1 MADIVCVGIVVVDAL
16 GKPVKKFP
24 EKGNLVIVENLTLA
38 TGGCATNTGIGLKRL
53 GADTAVI
60 GKVGDDAFGKYVVG
74 HLRDNGVDVSG
85 IRIDSK
91 VSTSFTYVAI
101 FEDGERAFF
110 HTYGCSGVFDI
121 RDIDMNIVKGAKII
135 HIAGSYVMP
144 TFDGPQTTE
153 FLAAAK
159 KHGLK
164 TSLDTVCTDQVDDWL
179 GLIEHSLSH
188 IDYFLPSLIEA
199 RNISGLQKPE
209 DITKFFLDKGVGM
222 IALKMGLDG
231 VYVASPDEAF
241 HMPIYK
247 VKTVDSTGA
256 GDAFAAGFLRGILE
270 GWSLAESARLG
281 NAAAAFCVQAIGCTT
296 GIKSFEETTA
306 FQRSYDK

>member
-24 EKGNLVIVENLTLA
+24 EKGNLVIGQNLTLA
-38 TGGCATNTGIGLKRL
+38 TGGCATNTSIALQRL
-53 GADTAVI
+53 GAGTAVI

-85 IRIDSK
+85 IRIDPG

-110 HTYGCSGVFDI
+110 HTYGGNGIFDI
-121 RDIDMNIVKGAKII
+121 RDIDMDIVKGAKIV
-135 HIAGSYVMP
+135 HVAGSYVMP
-144 TFDGPQTTE
+144 TFDGPQTTQ
-153 FLAAAK
+153 FLAGVK
-159 KHGLK
+159 KQGIK
-164 TSLDTVCTDQVDDWL
+164 TSLDTVCTDQVEDWL
-179 GLIEHSLSH
+179 GLIEDSLPH

-209 DITKFFLDKGVGM
+209 DIAKFFLDRGVGM
-222 IALKMGLDG
+222 VALKMGLDG
-231 VYVASPDEAF
+231 VYVASPHEAF
-241 HMPIYK
+241 HVPIYK

-270 GWSLAESARLG
+270 GWSFQESAKLG
-281 NAAAAFCVQAIGCTT
+281 NATAAFCVQEIGCTT
-296 GIKSFEETTA
+296 GIKSFDEITA
-306 FQRSYDK
+306 FQRSHDK